1 MATNITNYTP
11 EELRRATDIL
21 ITKFVDSLTYP
32 QQKKL
37 ITKYISLIAMQS
49 SGEAGVDEPNLDN
62 VCKCILVML
71 NDREIREDLL
81 K

>member
-1 MATNITNYTP
+1 MNANITKYTS
-11 EELRRATDIL
+11 EELQQATDIL
-21 ITKFVDSLTYP
+21 ITKFIDSLTYP

-71 NDREIREDLL
+71 NDREMRELL
-81 K
+81 LQ